1 MNKETYEKLVKIR
14 ALLWDGCDNALI
26 ENAIEELDEIIK
38 ETYETQTESVSAMS
52 SGGLRDRIYQT
63 TRSLR
68 AGQDARITYTPAITY
83 SEC

>member
-38 ETYETQTESVSAMS
+38 ETYETQTESKKKQ
-52 SGGLRDRIYQT
+52 GKNQNR
-63 TRSLR
+63 
-68 AGQDARITYTPAITY
+68 
-83 SEC
+83 